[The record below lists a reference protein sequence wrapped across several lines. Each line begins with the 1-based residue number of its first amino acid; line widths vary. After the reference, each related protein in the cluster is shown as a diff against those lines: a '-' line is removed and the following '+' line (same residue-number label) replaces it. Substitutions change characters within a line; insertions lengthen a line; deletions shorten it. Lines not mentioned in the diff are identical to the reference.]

1 MGHLPDCV
9 EMTFLLASTPAKLF
23 VELLQTDYHAAPR
36 ANVNEIT
43 LDGNNRPEVVPA
55 TSCGAAPPR
64 AKGGVSARA
73 AGAIRD

>member
-1 MGHLPDCV
+1 M
-9 EMTFLLASTPAKLF
+9 F
-23 VELLQTDYHAAPR
+23 VELLQIDYHAARR

-43 LDGNNRPEVVPA
+43 LDGNNRAEVVPA
-55 TSCGAAPPR
+55 TSCGAAPPH